1 MFLGWR
7 PDGSFVQLK
16 PSSSGTSQVL
26 IQSRPDIAPTP
37 SIPLLQTHQKHSVKA
52 VSGGDNESP
61 IFTLPK
67 HVGPPGNNLIDAL
80 EDYSKVASNATQ
92 KAVPY
97 SFSLL
102 VSLFGEDKTSNGTM
116 DDSRRLE
123 SVSNWL
129 KGVVSSD
136 TIQAIS
142 TARSSGDTYES
153 IFAALSG
160 GDFAT
165 ASSLALDSGNPRLSL
180 MLASTGAQAQP
191 FCESQLE
198 MWNKSGAQSFT
209 PTGILRIF
217 SLASGSI
224 DIERQMYKSD
234 SVSYNIDWRRRFGM
248 YLWSA
253 NQPSS
258 SSSVSSIVQ
267 QYGSDVE
274 SGLAPPPTPLY
285 CDGSTTNSNQC
296 ILYQVLN
303 HYQDADMPLA
313 DIITPSSHS
322 SFQHDF
328 STTFHLCASMT
339 ALSSSTLS
347 QHQETLIVDS
357 VASQLISDG
366 FWEWAVYASLC
377 FIGSGTFSRNSVS
390 TRQLHAKKII
400 SRFYAPSIDPS
411 AERRR
416 LFLQSMGIPEQWFV
430 EAQAY
435 RAASE
440 GDVFRMIDNLMRF
453 FPLVALE
460 TLLIPHMILDG
471 KEPRKQLLQILESLR
486 SRISDDSMDCW
497 SKPSGCGTIHKFL
510 ELQAQ
515 VDKLSNMSQD
525 QVKSSG
531 VNIDQLLGVVTEL
544 ETTISKAEDSNS
556 LKTPTFYKIRYGFTK
571 VPRRIVFAEV
581 GMMLS
586 TIHARLQ
593 AIKSGQPMIMSQ
605 SSSQPNYVVTPGG
618 LYDSSPL
625 GAEAIRELCSF
636 KAMA

>member
-1 MFLGWR
+1 M
-7 PDGSFVQLK
+7 
-16 PSSSGTSQVL
+16 L
-26 IQSRPDIAPTP
+26 IQSRPGIAPTP
-37 SIPLLQTHQKHSVKA
+37 SSTSIQLLQTHQKHSVKT
-52 VSGGDNESP
+52 VSGGDIESP

-67 HVGPPGNNLIDAL
+67 HVGPPGNNLIEAL

-102 VSLFGEDKTSNGTM
+102 VSLFGEDKTSNDIMG
-116 DDSRRLE
+116 DSRRLE

-142 TARSSGDTYES
+142 TARSSGDLYES
-153 IFAALSG
+153 IFASLSG

-209 PTGILRIF
+209 PTGILRIV

-253 NQPSS
+253 NPSS

-303 HYQDADMPLA
+303 HYQDEDMPLA

-322 SFQHDF
+322 PFQHDF

-357 VASQLISDG
+357 VASQLISEG
-366 FWEWAVYASLC
+366 FWEWAVYASVC
-377 FIGSGTFSRNSVS
+377 FIGSGTFSRNSAS
-390 TRQLHAKKII
+390 ARQLRAKKII
-400 SRFYAPSIDPS
+400 SRFYAPSIDSS

-440 GDVFRMIDNLMRF
+440 GDVFRMIDNLMGF
-453 FPLVALE
+453 SPQESMVALE

-486 SRISDDSMDCW
+486 SRISDDSVW
-497 SKPSGCGTIHKFL
+497 SKPIGCGTIHKFL

-515 VDKLSNMSQD
+515 VDKLSKMCLD
-525 QVKSSG
+525 QVESSG

-544 ETTISKAEDSNS
+544 ETTISKAEDNP
-556 LKTPTFYKIRYGFTK
+556 LKTPAFYKIRYGFTK
-571 VPRRIVFAEV
+571 VPRRVVFAEV
-581 GMMLS
+581 GTMLS
-586 TIHARLQ
+586 TIHSRLL
-593 AIKSGQPMIMSQ
+593 AIKSGQPMIMQS